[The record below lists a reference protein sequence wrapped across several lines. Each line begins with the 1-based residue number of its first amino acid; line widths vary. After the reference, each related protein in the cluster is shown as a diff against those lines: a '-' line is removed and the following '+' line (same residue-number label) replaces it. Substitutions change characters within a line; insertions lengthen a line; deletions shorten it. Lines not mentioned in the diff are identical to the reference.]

1 MQAQAVIAEQT
12 ASTSYSRRFPLPPR
26 QIEMTV
32 RLEIP
37 EEDGADVGIQP
48 FFTRDTPK
56 RWEGW
61 DDLVHQRLYDGVH
74 AGLALVDAPLPDG
87 GIGLKITRLRVSP
100 SLASDTDEGD
110 VQRLTD
116 TLETLVA
123 STVAALWTGLTNF
136 RGMSVS

>member
-1 MQAQAVIAEQT
+1 MQAQAIVAEQT

-26 QIEMTV
+26 QIDMTV

-48 FFTRDTPK
+48 IFTLDIPK
-56 RWEGW
+56 RW

-74 AGLALVDAPLPDG
+74 AGLARVDAPLSDG
-87 GIGLKITRLRVSP
+87 RIGVSITWLLVSP
-100 SLASDTDEGD
+100 SLAPDSDEDD
-110 VQRLTD
+110 VRQVAD

-123 STVAALWTGLTNF
+123 STVAALWTGLMNF
-136 RGMSVS
+136 RAMSVS